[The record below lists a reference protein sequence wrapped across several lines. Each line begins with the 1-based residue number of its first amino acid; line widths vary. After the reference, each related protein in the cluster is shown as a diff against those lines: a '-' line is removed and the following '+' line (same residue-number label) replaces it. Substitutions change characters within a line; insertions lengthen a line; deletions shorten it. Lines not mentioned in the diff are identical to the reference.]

1 MTENKQMNES
11 ELKVFSINLIEN
23 AEICYFTTING
34 EGFPVTRAIFNLRY
48 SQQFPNLTNIFK
60 DHERD
65 FMIYISTNTSSE
77 KIEHIKKNS
86 KVNAYYCIPSEFKG
100 VMLSGNIEIITDI
113 EIKKSLWQDNWSYYY
128 REGSGDY
135 NDPDYYVLRLYPD
148 KLHCWFKGNYK
159 ISLK

>member
-1 MTENKQMNES
+1 MNEK
-11 ELKVFSINLIEN
+11 ELKNFSIDLINN
-23 AEICYFTTING
+23 ADICYFTTING

-48 SQQFPNLTNIFK
+48 TQQFPNLTNIFK

-65 FMIYISTNTSSE
+65 FMIYITTNTSSE
-77 KIEHIKKNS
+77 KIEHIKKNR
-86 KVNAYYCIPSEFKG
+86 KVSSYYCIPSEFKG

-113 EIKKSLWQDNWSYYY
+113 EIKKSLWQDDWSYYY

-135 NDPDYYVLRLYPD
+135 NDPDYCVLRLYPD